1 MGLSLICPSE
11 TAARFYLMA
20 MISWGMSKWLL
31 LSTICY
37 TSMWTVFKADSLTW
51 EYMRILS
58 TSWFF
63 VLSAC
68 QAICTYIQI
77 WNGFPSAIYQLQVLI
92 NSMAER
98 DESRECSPLRP
109 FPQGNS
115 TRFEHR
121 NLENLCTILSISHTA
136 WPGALYQDATFGQ
149 TYLPSYKTVV
159 DLQQQWWLM
168 KIPKA
173 PAVRFP
179 PCLLRI
185 FLRKKNIFGTE
196 MFQDYKTA
204 PLQWWSGS
212 ASTFSWYLRNLHWSQ
227 FSILA
232 IPPAFLFKDF
242 VTSKYWNLRSEDKTH
257 KLAHGN

>member
-1 MGLSLICPSE
+1 M
-11 TAARFYLMA
+11 
-20 MISWGMSKWLL
+20 

-37 TSMWTVFKADSLTW
+37 TSMWTVFKADSLLENTW
-51 EYMRILS
+51 EYCPLLGSLCCRH
-58 TSWFF
+58 
-63 VLSAC
+63 VKQSAH
-68 QAICTYIQI
+68 YIQI

-121 NLENLCTILSISHTA
+121 NLENLCTILSVSHTA
-136 WPGALYQDATFGQ
+136 LPGALYQDATFGQ

-168 KIPKA
+168 KIPKGTC
-173 PAVRFP
+173 PALSSMFVTYFSTTKWA
-179 PCLLRI
+179 
-185 FLRKKNIFGTE
+185 KKNIFGTE

-204 PLQWWSGS
+204 PLKWWSGS

-232 IPPAFLFKDF
+232 MPPAFLLKDF

>member
-121 NLENLCTILSISHTA
+121 NLENLCTILSVSHTA
-136 WPGALYQDATFGQ
+136 LPGALYQDATFGQ

-179 PCLLRI
+179 PCLLHI
-185 FLRKKNIFGTE
+185 FLPQSKQKEHLWHRNVPGLQNSAVAMVEWFGKHLQLIFT
-196 MFQDYKTA
+196 QPSLKPVPHISY
-204 PLQWWSGS
+204 
-212 ASTFSWYLRNLHWSQ
+212 ASCIFAQR
-227 FSILA
+227 FRDIKIL
-232 IPPAFLFKDF
+232 K
-242 VTSKYWNLRSEDKTH
+242 S
-257 KLAHGN
+257 